1 MVRCD
6 VCKTE
11 YRPLSH
17 AGVTQG
23 TVLRCPDCDRK
34 KALSKAAQRLNI
46 DIQNDLLSMT
56 KRIEKI
62 EYAMNMV
69 QTTVEAIV
77 QTKLFDLESQL
88 IEKMD
93 VQIEQQLKARFDE
106 FTEKLQMQMVAISNR
121 VIKLEEEK

>member
-6 VCKTE
+6 ICKTE
-11 YRPLSH
+11 YKPLSH
-17 AGVTQG
+17 AGVTRG
-23 TVLRCPDCDRK
+23 TVLRCPDCDK
-34 KALSKAAQRLNI
+34 KKKLSKAAQRLNT

-62 EYAMNMV
+62 EYAINMV

-77 QTKLFDLESQL
+77 QTKLFDLESQV

-93 VQIEQQLKARFDE
+93 NQIEEQLKARFDE
-106 FTEKLQMQMVAISNR
+106 FTEKLQNQMVTISNR
-121 VIKLEEEK
+121 VIQLEDKE